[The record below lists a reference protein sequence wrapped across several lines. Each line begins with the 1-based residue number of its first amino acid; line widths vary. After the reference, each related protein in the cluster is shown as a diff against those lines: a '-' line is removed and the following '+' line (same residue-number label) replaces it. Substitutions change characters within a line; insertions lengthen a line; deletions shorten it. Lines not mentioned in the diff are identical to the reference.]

1 MSPAAGAST
10 FRTAPMPR
18 GALFLLLAAAGA
30 FAGCG
35 RGGGA
40 RSAAG
45 GAPKPVA
52 LVNGE
57 PISADALRRDL
68 DHARA
73 QGGEGG
79 SPDGDLRRRLLDD
92 AVDRALLLQE
102 ARAHNITVGQ
112 DQVERMLLRVR
123 GEYPGSHFDDLLAE
137 ERTSEAELKARLREQ
152 LTVER
157 LFAEQVFPK
166 AQVDEAEVARY
177 YAEHPQEFEQ
187 PQQVRA
193 SQIVV
198 RTREEAQK
206 LRDEVRRRPQSFAD
220 VARRAS
226 LSPEASEGGDLG
238 WFGKGSGMPEVF
250 DTCFALP
257 LQTISQVT
265 ASPYGFHLFKVTAR
279 RTAQHRALDEV
290 RPAIRDRLVRERRAR
305 AQDEYLAALR
315 AKARVEIDEK
325 ALGAVAP

>member
-1 MSPAAGAST
+1 MRPAALTLA
-10 FRTAPMPR
+10 A
-18 GALFLLLAAAGA
+18 LAAAGLA
-30 FAGCG
+30 AGCG
-35 RGGGA
+35 RGGD
-40 RSAAG
+40 RSAAAG
-45 GAPKPVA
+45 PKPVA
-52 LVNGE
+52 TVDGE
-57 PISADALRRDL
+57 PISAEALRREL

-79 SPDGDLRRRLLDD
+79 SPDGVLRRRLLDD
-92 AVDRALLLQE
+92 AIDRALLLQE
-102 ARAHNITVGQ
+102 AKARSIAIGQ
-112 DQVERMLLRVR
+112 DQVERALLRVR
-123 GEYPGSHFDDLLAE
+123 SEYTGSHFDDLLAE
-137 ERTSEAELKARLREQ
+137 ERTSEAELKAKLRDQ

-166 AQVDEAEVARY
+166 AQVDPAEVARY

-206 LRDEVRRRPQSFAD
+206 LRDEVRRRPQSFAE

-226 LSPEASEGGDLG
+226 MGPEAKEGGDLG
-238 WFGKGSGMPEVF
+238 WFGKASGMPEVF

-257 LQTISQVT
+257 LQAVSQVT
-265 ASPYGFHLFKVTAR
+265 PSPYGFHLFKVTAR
-279 RTAQHRALDEV
+279 RPAQRRPLDEV
-290 RPAIRDRLVRERRAR
+290 RPAIQERLVREKRAR
-305 AQDEYLAALR
+305 AQEEYLAALR
-315 AKARVEIDEK
+315 ARAKIHVDEQ

>member
-1 MSPAAGAST
+1 MRPAAA
-10 FRTAPMPR
+10 
-18 GALFLLLAAAGA
+18 ALVVLAAAGLA
-30 FAGCG
+30 AGCG
-35 RGGGA
+35 RGGG
-40 RSAAG
+40 RSGASG
-45 GAPKPVA
+45 PAPKPVA

-57 PISADALRRDL
+57 PISAEALRREL

-79 SPDGDLRRRLLDD
+79 SPDGVLRRRLLDD

-102 ARAHNITVGQ
+102 AKARSVAVGQ
-112 DQVERMLLRVR
+112 DQVERALLRVR
-123 GEYPGSHFDDLLAE
+123 SEYTGSHFDDLLAE
-137 ERTSEAELKARLREQ
+137 ERTSEAELKARLRDQ

-166 AQVDEAEVARY
+166 AQVDAAEIARY

-226 LSPEASEGGDLG
+226 IAPEAKEGGDLG
-238 WFGKGSGMPEVF
+238 WFGKASGMPEVF
-250 DTCFALP
+250 DACFALP
-257 LQTISQVT
+257 LQALSQVT
-265 ASPYGFHLFKVTAR
+265 PSPYGFHLFKVTAR
-279 RTAQHRALDEV
+279 RPAQRRPLDEV
-290 RPAIRDRLVRERRAR
+290 RPAIHERLVREKHAR
-305 AQDEYLAALR
+305 AQEEYLAALR
-315 AKARVEIDEK
+315 ARAKIHVDEQ

>member
-1 MSPAAGAST
+1 LSPAATKA
-10 FRTAPMPR
+10 RTAPVRR
-18 GALFLLLAAAGA
+18 GAVLLLAAAALLG
-30 FAGCG
+30 GCG
-35 RGGGA
+35 RGGGDRGA
-40 RSAAG
+40 SSG
-45 GAPKPVA
+45 SAPKPVA

-57 PISADALRRDL
+57 PLSAEALRRDL

-79 SPDGDLRRRLLDD
+79 SPDGVLRRRLLDD
-92 AVDRALLLQE
+92 AIDRALLLQE
-102 ARAHNITVGQ
+102 ARARNITVGQ

-123 GEYPGSHFDDLLAE
+123 GEYPGSHFEDLLAE
-137 ERTSEAELKARLREQ
+137 ERTSEAELKTRLREQ

-157 LFAEQVFPK
+157 LFAEQVFPR
-166 AQVDEAEVARY
+166 AQVEEAEVARY

-206 LRDEVRRRPQSFAD
+206 LRDELRRRPQTFAD

-226 LSPEASEGGDLG
+226 IAPEGQAGGDLG

-250 DTCFALP
+250 DACFSLP
-257 LQTISQVT
+257 LQAVSQVT
-265 ASPYGFHLFKVTAR
+265 PSPYGFHLFKVTAR
-279 RTAQHRALDEV
+279 RPAQRRALDEV
-290 RPAIRDRLVRERRAR
+290 RPGIHDRLLREKRAR
-305 AQDEYLAALR
+305 AQEEYLAALR
-315 AKARVEIDEK
+315 AKAKIEIDEK